1 MVKHEH
7 SLYSSLVLGERDLN
21 VLLAKLVTVARM
33 EGRNCRHKLVA
44 RLAHLPFPYPFIPP
58 GLDSDALRKYRRTI
72 PLSLLYVTRCS
83 HQVSPFPFFLP
94 SNRFRIPLDL
104 RFCSNSSPCS
114 LDRGWPGLHA
124 TFFSQLLSGNWRLDG
139 SFSLTRITG
148 KVSLP
153 GSRRV
158 INSFGSPAHP
168 IHPASTDTCSLLP
181 FARREVS

>member
-1 MVKHEH
+1 M
-7 SLYSSLVLGERDLN
+7 SCLRN
-21 VLLAKLVTVARM
+21 WRRMTVAGM
-33 EGRNCRHKLVA
+33 EGRNCRESPGTSLLPA
-44 RLAHLPFPYPFIPP
+44 SLAYPSTPIPYPFIPP

-83 HQVSPFPFFLP
+83 HQVSPLPSFLP

-124 TFFSQLLSGNWRLDG
+124 TLFSQLPGNWRLDG

-148 KVSLP
+148 EVSLP